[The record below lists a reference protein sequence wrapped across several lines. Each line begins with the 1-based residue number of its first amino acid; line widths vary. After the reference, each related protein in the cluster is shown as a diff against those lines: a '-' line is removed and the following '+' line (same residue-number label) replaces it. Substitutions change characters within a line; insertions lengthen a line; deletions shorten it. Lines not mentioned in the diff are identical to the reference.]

1 MNATKSADKL
11 NNQLET
17 GLDALSAQLE
27 AGIESGKYTL
37 AEIKALLREKSA
49 NAAHAAQEYVEENPW
64 KLVLAGGLIGL
75 SLGLLLRR

>member
-1 MNATKSADKL
+1 METTKSVDNL

-17 GLDALSAQLE
+17 GLDALSAQIE
-27 AGIESGKYTL
+27 AGIENGKYTV
-37 AEIKALLREKSA
+37 AEINALIREKSGR
-49 NAAHAAQEYVEENPW
+49 AAHAAQEYVQANPW